1 MVILKN
7 YDSSWD
13 LDGNEEQFNKKF
25 IEWEKRSWEKWL
37 NDNLNY
43 PFQVERVEDDDDVY
57 FLDTAKKEPFRLGHV
72 MKAVSIDMEDDT
84 YGIIL
89 KVREGKR
96 VGAVPLCEVE
106 VTLKDSDNYWPI
118 REYAVWFA
126 NREWF

>member
-13 LDGNEEQFNKKF
+13 SDGNEEQFKKKF
-25 IEWEKRSWEKWL
+25 IEWENRSWEEWL

-43 PFQVERVEDDDDVY
+43 PFQVKRVEDDDDVY
-57 FLDTAKKEPFRLGHV
+57 FSDTAKKEPFRLGHV
-72 MKAVSIDMEDDT
+72 MKAVSIDMEDDK

-96 VGAVPLCEVE
+96 VGVVPLCEVE
-106 VTLKDSDNYWPI
+106 VTLKDNDNYWPI

>member
-1 MVILKN
+1 MVKN

-25 IEWEKRSWEKWL
+25 SEWENRSWEEWL

-43 PFQVERVEDDDDVY
+43 PFQVKRVEDDDDAY
-57 FLDTAKKEPFRLGHV
+57 FSDSAKKEPFRLGHV
-72 MKAVSIDMEDDT
+72 MNVVAIDMEDET

-89 KVREGKR
+89 KVREGRR

-106 VTLKDSDNYWPI
+106 VRLRT
-118 REYAVWFA
+118 
-126 NREWF
+126 

>member
-1 MVILKN
+1 MIEK

-13 LDGNEEQFNKKF
+13 MDGNEEQFNKKF
-25 IEWEKRSWEKWL
+25 LEWENRSWEEWL
-37 NDNLNY
+37 TDNLTY
-43 PFQVERVEDDDDVY
+43 PFQVVRVEDDDDAY
-57 FLDTAKKEPFRLGHV
+57 FSDSAKKEPFRLGHV
-72 MKAVSIDMEDDT
+72 MKAVAIDMDDEK

-89 KVREGKR
+89 KVRKDRR

-106 VTLKDSDNYWPI
+106 VTLKENENYWPV